1 MKTEWTR
8 EDELIAL
15 LDYVFESAEQP
26 DWAVVQEYCYTM
38 THNGTWI
45 MTQMLKLM
53 WLCSEDQAA
62 FDEEI
67 WRLTNET
74 Q

>member
-8 EDELIAL
+8 EEELTAL

-26 DWAVVQEYCYTM
+26 DWSVVQEYCYNM
-38 THNGTWI
+38 SDNSTWL
-45 MTQMLKLM
+45 MTQLFKLM